1 MFNKVAIIGAGN
13 VGSTAAYTLMQTG
26 IISEIALIDS
36 NEQKVAGE
44 VADLQQGIQ
53 FTRLTKLYGGTSLH
67 LVENAQI
74 IVVTAGKAQLPN
86 QTRDDLLQ
94 DNYTLFQ
101 NIIPQIASINKKAIL
116 LIVTNPVDVMTSI
129 ALHLSQFDSCQVFG
143 TGTVLDSARLRYTL
157 GNILQI
163 SPKEITAHVLGE
175 HGDAE
180 FIAWSSATIAGM
192 PLELFHTFSDTEKKE
207 IGLTVKQAAYDII
220 AKKGSTCYA
229 IALVI
234 SKIVCAIASDQSRL
248 FTLSTSIHD
257 QNQQIPLCMSIPTI
271 ITAAGICRTLPLKL
285 STDETIA
292 WNKAKEHILSDL
304 QKIKI

>member
-1 MFNKVAIIGAGN
+1 MFNKVAIIGAGA
-13 VGSTAAYTLMQTG
+13 VGSTTAYTLMQTG
-26 IISEIALIDS
+26 IISEIALIDT

-53 FTRLTKLYGGTSLH
+53 FTRLTKLYGGTSFN
-67 LVENAQI
+67 LVENAHI
-74 IVVTAGKAQLPN
+74 IVITAGKSQLPN
-86 QTRDDLLQ
+86 QTRDDLFQ

-101 NIIPQIASINKKAIL
+101 NIIPQITSINKKAIL

-129 ALHLSQFDSCQVFG
+129 ALHLSKFDSCQVFG
-143 TGTVLDSARLRYTL
+143 TGTVLDSARLRYKL

-175 HGDAE
+175 HGDTE

-192 PLELFHTFSDTEKKE
+192 PLELFHTFSDAEKKE
-207 IGLTVKQAAYDII
+207 IGLEVKQAAYDII
-220 AKKGSTCYA
+220 EKKGSTCYA

-248 FTLSTSIHD
+248 FTLSTSVHD
-257 QNQQIPLCMSIPTI
+257 QNLQIPLCMSLPTI
-271 ITAAGICRTLPLKL
+271 ITASGICRTLPLNL
-285 STDETIA
+285 SVDETIA
-292 WNKAKEHILSDL
+292 WNKAKKHILSDL